1 MCSFGCAF
9 PCSALCC
16 CYKQLENDSRF
27 FIGRQ
32 LVNSTIVNALGSAN
46 DDLSIIYSIE
56 ISDQAASLLRRNN
69 STFREADMTPGPPLL
84 LPWYN
89 IPAVSSSCTNDY
101 ECNTQ
106 LGGPGRCDTPS
117 MSCICIDGSWGP
129 QCTIPPTIEN
139 FTFSTIVTQ
148 FST

>member
-1 MCSFGCAF
+1 VQFWLRFSLFC
-9 PCSALCC
+9 PCC

-69 STFREADMTPGPPLL
+69 STFREADMTPGPPSSFHGTTFLL
-84 LPWYN
+84 CPQAVRMIMNAILSLAGLAVAIPLPCHVF
-89 IPAVSSSCTNDY
+89 ASMV
-101 ECNTQ
+101 
-106 LGGPGRCDTPS
+106 LGARNVPS
-117 MSCICIDGSWGP
+117 LQQSKTLP
-129 QCTIPPTIEN
+129 
-139 FTFSTIVTQ
+139 FSTIVTQ

>member
-69 STFREADMTPGPPLL
+69 STFREADMTPGLSV
-84 LPWYN
+84 
-89 IPAVSSSCTNDY
+89 A
-101 ECNTQ
+101 
-106 LGGPGRCDTPS
+106 PS
-117 MSCICIDGSWGP
+117 MVQHSCCVLKLY
-129 QCTIPPTIEN
+129 E
-139 FTFSTIVTQ
+139 
-148 FST
+148 